1 MSGYRGEL
9 PFGKDR
15 QAPVED
21 PYPQAQPVA
30 PQSWSDG
37 YTWADVIE
45 QEIRM
50 GRRFTVLDN
59 FTSEALKSE
68 YVAGMSYE
76 ARDGDT
82 LLLQM
87 IPKWIE
93 QGLVREGGPQSEVS
107 GSDAPEQSKE

>member
-9 PFGKDR
+9 VSGKDR

-21 PYPQAQPVA
+21 PYPQATVASQP
-30 PQSWSDG
+30 SWSDG

-50 GRRFTVLDN
+50 GQRFTVIDS

-76 ARDGDT
+76 AREGDT
-82 LLLQM
+82 LLLEM

-93 QGLVREGGPQSEVS
+93 QGLVREGGPQSEVT
-107 GSDAPEQSKE
+107 GGDAETKE